1 MISARSTERDSLL
14 FVYGTL
20 REIFDIPMARRLR
33 REARSLGSARVAGRL
48 YDLGR
53 YPGIKR
59 SRRRDEW
66 VIGELYRLRA
76 ASRTLRALDRYEA
89 RFVRERVVV
98 RVGRQRA
105 HYAWFYRYRG
115 PVRTRDRIAS
125 GDYEIHCLGFGED
138 RQCDPVGTL
147 KNRCELTRVSER
159 RTSGSL

>member
-33 REARSLGSARVAGRL
+33 REGRSLGIARVAGRL

-53 YPGIKR
+53 YPGVKR

-66 VIGELYRLRA
+66 VTGELYRLRK
-76 ASRTLRALDRYEA
+76 ASRMLPVLDRYEA

-98 RVGRQRA
+98 QVGRRA
-105 HYAWFYRYRG
+105 RLTWLYRYRG
-115 PVRTRDRIAS
+115 PVRGQDRIAT
-125 GDYEIHCLGFGED
+125 GDYKAYCLGAGED
-138 RQCDPVGTL
+138 TQSNPVRTL
-147 KNRCELTRVSER
+147 KKRCKLTRVS
-159 RTSGSL
+159 